1 MRQFDVFVFE
11 ENGPQFEQWNP
22 PFEDPAL
29 GWFHNSDWNRPL
41 QKIDAEWVVFAHPA
55 VTIDREFLNNLAQ
68 VIEGFPM
75 VDAFA
80 PRVRPSQQNDNA
92 QNAVGKFFGGMLLNG
107 SKGFAS
113 ISENEKMRFVAAS
126 NPLIG
131 VYSSRIIQRTGLFDL
146 ELPPEF
152 RLLDYTLRM
161 AHAGGK
167 MFNVPY
173 LVTGIQNKNGIEQVC
188 SGEFLKKNNAVKPL
202 WEIYYKSL
210 PAASLTGFTLRHP
223 TMIPKFLGL
232 DKRGKARDFKRDK
245 ATSLSKLSEQYLKEI
260 SL

>member
-11 ENGPQFEQWNP
+11 ENGPQFDQWTP
-22 PFEDPAL
+22 TFEDEAL
-29 GWFHNSDWNRPL
+29 GWQHDCDWNRPL
-41 QKIDAEWVVFAHPA
+41 QNIDAEWVVIAHPA
-55 VTIDREFLNNLAQ
+55 VHINRDFLNNLAE
-68 VIEGFPM
+68 VIDSFPM

-80 PRVRPSQQNDNA
+80 PRIKYD
-92 QNAVGKFFGGMLLNG
+92 GHFYGGFLVNE
-107 SKGFAS
+107 SKGFPQ
-113 ISENEKMRFVAAS
+113 ISENEKMRYVAAA

-146 ELPPEF
+146 DLPPEF

-173 LVTGIQNKNGIEQVC
+173 LVSQVQNPKEPPSQAISAHSIEQILD
-188 SGEFLKKNNAVKPL
+188 GQFLKSKNATLPL
-202 WEIYYKSL
+202 WEIFYKNL
-210 PAASLTGFTLRHP
+210 PATSLVGFTLRHP
-223 TMIPKFLGL
+223 TMIPKFLGF
-232 DKRGKARDFKRDK
+232 DKQNKLRHFKRDK
-245 ATSLSKLSEQYLKEI
+245 ATSLSKFTPEYLKEI